1 MDRSVMNRLRV
12 YLVLSAILVMI
23 APMGWA
29 QSVTTGTVSGTVLLP
44 DGSATAGATVMLEGP
59 ALVSGQRTMVSDAS
73 GKFMF
78 LSVPPGTYTVTT
90 SLASFNTNKVEGVAL
105 NAGSA
110 VNLTIDLAIAASTG
124 EIVVT
129 SEAPIVDTRSSTIAT
144 TFNDQLLSVMP
155 TSRES
160 FYDLTLTA
168 PGMSSVGRDESWLPS
183 PSAYGSAANENIF
196 LVNGVNATN
205 PRGAPWGSLVQ
216 VNYDTVE
223 QVKVLSLGSQA
234 EYGSFSGAAVDVLT
248 KSGSNEFHGS
258 AAYYTMIG
266 SAGNNATT
274 NFGDDWLWADPNDVL
289 TTVPKDSWEANATLG
304 GPILRDKLWF
314 YAGYSHRDSE
324 TDTPL
329 WIPLAT
335 GESDLYDI
343 KLTGEFG
350 GAHRLWLGYHY
361 EDNFSGNV
369 TWGASWDPTMYY
381 DSPVTNDTWQA
392 EYQWVI
398 SDANLLGVKYLG
410 FKTDQ
415 NPTIPALLGHPG
427 YVNWWKWIGGRAVGV
442 NGDFP
447 YIEAQKSKRD
457 TFQADF
463 THYAEDWAGSHEI
476 KFGAQ
481 YTTAQGNWMGGYF
494 QNYTNFTY
502 PYGWGYTRDYMN
514 NAWWSCDYTWCVAP
528 NDTVAFYNYK
538 DTRHAWLNVRES
550 EGLGFFVDDQWV
562 VSDRVTLNL
571 GLRYDDMTAD
581 YGKGK
586 IYEYFDS
593 PSDVNNPVTLRD
605 TAAYDVY
612 AFTTWSP
619 RIGIAWDLTGDDR
632 TVLRA
637 HIGRY
642 YAPLSVE
649 ALRRLGPDMGT
660 YTHETYMY
668 WFPWDEIDQNGN
680 SSIDPDEVV
689 WATRQIYGME
699 PAYLRSTEELDASWR
714 LTVADGT
721 SSPYTDQFNISIQ
734 HQLAKDLAI
743 EASYIYKITTDFL
756 VLEPYDIASGRGYQW
771 ESRPYT
777 PWTGYE
783 TEIWSIIVEDWNG
796 DGVID
801 GTDALYPSDN
811 AHRAWRAANV
821 SEWNGQDVERT
832 YNGLQL
838 VLNKR
843 YSNRWQGN
851 FAINYTQTDGFF
863 PRVVDQNWYIDGPL
877 TMDTPFGSTY
887 NHFQNNLSG
896 PALMTPEWM
905 VKLAG
910 SYTIPV
916 IETDLGFRLRYDSGR
931 AIFAMDNNLGPFYAS
946 WMGAYDPAT
955 TLVSPGWGNNLI
967 AIDPDHPDWMPS
979 TTILDLSLNKRFAL
993 GEWGGLTVAVDGLNI
1008 LNEDAASSVG
1018 YTGSDYG
1025 QVNSIVLPRTFRLD
1039 LKIDF

>member
-1 MDRSVMNRLRV
+1 MDRSMMNRRRV

-44 DGSATAGATVMLEGP
+44 DGSATAGATVVLEGP

-90 SLASFNTNKVEGVAL
+90 SLPSFNTDKVENVAV
-105 NAGSA
+105 NAGSP
-110 VNLTIDLAIAASTG
+110 VNLAIDLAIAASTG
-124 EIVVT
+124 EIIVT
-129 SEAPIVDTRSSTIAT
+129 SEAPIVDTRSSTIST
-144 TFNDQLLSVMP
+144 TFSSEMLDVLP

-160 FYDLTLTA
+160 FYDLALTA
-168 PGMSSVGRDESWLPS
+168 PGMANVGADGSWLPS

-196 LVNGVNATN
+196 LVNGVNTTN

-248 KSGSNEFHGS
+248 KSGSNDFHGS
-258 AAYYTMIG
+258 AAYYDQIG
-266 SAGNNATT
+266 GAGNNATT
-274 NFGDDWLWADPNDVL
+274 NFDADWLYADPADDL
-289 TTVPKDSWEANATLG
+289 TTTPIDNWEANATLG

-329 WIPLAT
+329 WIPLET
-335 GESDLYDI
+335 YQSDLYDI

-350 GAHRLWLGYHY
+350 GSHRLWLGYHF
-361 EDNFSGNV
+361 EDNESGNV
-369 TWGASWDPTMYY
+369 TWGPTWDPTMYY
-381 DSPVTNDTWQA
+381 DSPVENNTWQL

-398 SDANLLGVKYLG
+398 SDTNLAGFKYLG
-410 FKTDQ
+410 FDTDQ
-415 NPTIPALLGHPG
+415 NPSIPALVGHPG
-427 YVNWWKWIGGRAVGV
+427 YVNWWKWIGGRSVGV

-457 TFQADF
+457 TLQADF

-481 YTTAQGNWMGGYF
+481 YTTANGDWMGGYF
-494 QNYTNFTY
+494 QGYANFAY
-502 PYGWGYTRDYMN
+502 PYGWGYSREYMN

-528 NDTVAFYNYK
+528 NDTVAFYNRK
-538 DTRHAWLNVRES
+538 TIRNPWLNARES
-550 EGLGFFVDDQWV
+550 DSLGFFVDDQWV
-562 VSDRVTLNL
+562 VSDRITLNL
-571 GLRYDDMTAD
+571 GLRYDNMTAD

-586 IYEYFDS
+586 IYENFDN
-593 PSDVNNPVTLRD
+593 PDDINNPVVLRE
-605 TAAYDVY
+605 TAAFDVY
-612 AFTTWSP
+612 DFTTWSP
-619 RIGIAWDLTGDDR
+619 RLGIAWDLTGDDK

-637 HIGRY
+637 HVGRY

-660 YTHETYMY
+660 YTEENWIY
-668 WFPWDEIDQNGN
+668 WFPYEDVDQNGN
-680 SSIDPDEVV
+680 NSIDPNEVV
-689 WATRQIYGME
+689 WATGQLYGMD
-699 PAYLRSTEELDASWR
+699 PAYLRSSNQVGGSFR

-721 SSPYTDQFNISIQ
+721 SSPYTDQFNISLQ
-734 HQLAKDLAI
+734 HQLANDLAI
-743 EASYIYKITTDFL
+743 EVSYIYKQTKDFL
-756 VLEPYDIASGRGYQW
+756 VLEPYDLASGEAYQW

-777 PWTGYE
+777 TWTGYE
-783 TEIWSIIVEDWNG
+783 TEVWSIVVEDWNG

-801 GTDALYPSDN
+801 GTDAGYPGN
-811 AHRAWRAANV
+811 GAYRGWRATNL
-821 SEWNGQDVERT
+821 SSWNGQDVDRT
-832 YNGLQL
+832 FQGLQL

-851 FAINYTQTDGFF
+851 FGINYTNTDGFY
-863 PRVVDQNWYIDGPL
+863 PRTVDQNWYIDGPL
-877 TMDTPFGSTY
+877 TMDTPFGSTP

-905 VKLAG
+905 AKVAG

-931 AIFAMDNNLGPFYAS
+931 AIFPIDNNLGPFYAS
-946 WMGAYDPAT
+946 WMGPYDPAT
-955 TLVSPGWGNNLI
+955 TLVSAGWGDQI
-967 AIDPDHPDWMPS
+967 VASDPDDPDWMPS
-979 TTILDLSLNKRFAL
+979 TTILDLSLSKRFGI
-993 GEWGGLTVAVDGLNI
+993 GEWGGLSISVDGLNI
-1008 LNEDAASSVG
+1008 LNEDAPNRVG
-1018 YTGSDYG
+1018 YTGADYG
-1025 QVNSIVLPRTFRLD
+1025 QVGSIVLPRIFRLGVK
-1039 LKIDF
+1039 LDF